1 MQINKAINFLKE
13 RNIDDAEI
21 AIVLGSGLGDFA
33 NSLDDKKEIF
43 YKDIPGFTSS
53 TVIGHSSKLVY
64 GKVEGKKVLVM
75 SGRTH
80 YYEGLGIEK
89 AVYPIKVLAGLGIKK
104 LILTNA
110 AGGINENFKPSDLM
124 LIRDHINLTGINPL
138 IGENEEGFD
147 RFPDMTYT
155 YSKDL
160 RDKAKA
166 AAKNIDL
173 DVKEGVYMYFTGPSY
188 ETPAEIIAARRLG
201 ADCAGMSTVPEV
213 VVARHRRME
222 VLGISCISN
231 MAAGVLDQALRHE
244 DVMEVSNQIKERF
257 KEYLRE
263 IIRVIWW
270 TFMTLLKKRK
280 IKKY

>member
-1 MQINKAINFLKE
+1 MKMQINKAINFLKE

-33 NSLDDKKEIF
+33 NSLEDKKEIF

-80 YYEGLGIEK
+80 YYEGLGIEQ

-110 AGGINENFKPSDLM
+110 AGGINESFKPSDLM

-138 IGENEEGFD
+138 IGENEEAFD

-160 RDKAKA
+160 RDKAKV

-263 IIRVIWW
+263 IIRVI
-270 TFMTLLKKRK
+270 
-280 IKKY
+280 